1 MRHNHKVGVVIPALN
16 EAGAIGNV
24 IEAIPSWVDQ
34 IVVADNGSED
44 ETAAI
49 AQGLGA
55 TVTHQPDGAYGAACL
70 AGIAALEPCDVVV
83 FVDGDYSDF
92 PGQMDRLVD
101 PISLEQADIVIGS
114 RPLGRCERGALT
126 PQQRFGN
133 ALACFLINLFWGH
146 KYTDLGP
153 FRAIRADALRQ
164 INMRDTAFGWTV
176 EMQLRAIQEN
186 LRIQEVPVDYRARIG
201 HSKISGT
208 LRGTV
213 LAGHAIL
220 GTIFKTAW
228 RTRKRARKLSKA
240 PVF

>member
-16 EAGAIGNV
+16 EAGAIAKV
-24 IEAIPSWVDQ
+24 LEAIPDWVDQ
-34 IVVADNGSED
+34 VVVADNGSED
-44 ETAAI
+44 GTPEIAA
-49 AQGLGA
+49 AHGA
-55 TVTHQPDGAYGAACL
+55 TVTHEPEGAYGAACL
-70 AGIAALEPCDVVV
+70 AGIAALRPCEVVV

-92 PGQMDRLVD
+92 PAQMDRLVD
-101 PISLEQADIVIGS
+101 PIALAQADLVIGS
-114 RPLGRCERGALT
+114 RPLGQCERGALT

-133 ALACFLINLFWGH
+133 WLACFLIKLFWDF

-153 FRAIRADALRQ
+153 FRAIRMDCLRR

-186 LRIQEVPVDYRARIG
+186 LQILEVPVDYRTRIG

-228 RTRKRARKLSKA
+228 RSRKRADNLAKVS
-240 PVF
+240 V

>member
-16 EAGAIGNV
+16 EAGAIGKV

-34 IVVADNGSED
+34 VVVADNGSED

-55 TVTHQPDGAYGAACL
+55 TVSYQPEGAYGAACL

-92 PGQMDRLVD
+92 PAQMDRLVD
-101 PISLEQADIVIGS
+101 PISLEQADMVIGS

-133 ALACFLINLFWGH
+133 ALACFLINLFWGF

-240 PVF
+240 PVV